1 MLWKPAVNL
10 LVRMRVGGLSKV
22 GILCTK
28 HSTLE
33 PLLYCGEG
41 IRSLTHGTQPMAM
54 LE

>member
-10 LVRMRVGGLSKV
+10 LVRMRVGGLSMV
-22 GILCTK
+22 GMRCTK

-41 IRSLTHGTQPMAM
+41 TQGLTPTP
-54 LE
+54 